1 MDKSTSGRGRELF
14 APTLGWGIFVRLRS
28 LLLGLLIGGLSLSSA
43 HAQDEDEGS
52 QKGWRPQFT
61 ASVPPDKMKAAFPKG
76 ATMSGRAMLGC
87 AATRDGKLVDCKVLK
102 EDPVGQGFGEA
113 ALSVVGY
120 ERIKT
125 KDETGA
131 SVEGRPVRTSFHFM
145 APGDAN
151 PTWVRRPTGQDLANV
166 FPAKAIDKGV
176 GGRATIHCQVTV
188 EGFLQNC
195 KVVSEAPEGMGF
207 GAAALQLT
215 PQLLMKPMI
224 RGGKAVPGGAATIPI
239 IWEAP
244 KANRGITL
252 STPVVL
258 DPPWSQVPTQAE
270 IKAAW
275 PAEAQDL
282 DSGQAA
288 LRCNLNGSGLLSH
301 CDVISEN
308 PRNKGFG
315 KAAKTLSKS
324 FRVSADPADSRAI
337 KKYTVDV
344 PFRFR
349 NPAKP
354 DARKLTNPRW
364 IRTLTAE
371 GMAGVFPEA
380 AVKAGVKS
388 GKGAATCTVAAN
400 GELTACQTAREA
412 PAGLDFGAAA
422 VQAVSLM
429 RMNPWTKEG
438 DTVEGLTVTIPVTFS
453 LEDDTADR
461 AAKPETSPA
470 PRKAD

>member
-1 MDKSTSGRGRELF
+1 ML
-14 APTLGWGIFVRLRS
+14 LRPF
-28 LLLGLLIGGLSLSSA
+28 LLGLLISGLSLSSA
-43 HAQDEDEGS
+43 QAQDEDEGA

-61 ASVPPDKMKAAFPKG
+61 VSVPQDRMKAAFPKG

-87 AATRDGKLVDCKVLK
+87 TATRDGKLTDCKVLK

-120 ERIKT
+120 ERIKA
-125 KDETGA
+125 KDDKGA

-151 PTWVRRPTGQDLANV
+151 PTWLRKPTGQEIANV
-166 FPAKAIDKGV
+166 FPKKAIEKGV
-176 GGRATIHCQVTV
+176 GGRATVHCQVTV

-195 KVVSEAPEGMGF
+195 KVVSEAPEGMDF
-207 GAAALQLT
+207 GAAGLQLT
-215 PQLLMKPMI
+215 PQLLMTPMI
-224 RGGKAVPGGAATIPI
+224 RGGKAVPGGTATIPI
-239 IWEAP
+239 VWEAP
-244 KANRGITL
+244 RATNGITL

-275 PAEAQDL
+275 PAEAQGL

-301 CDVISEN
+301 CDVISES
-308 PRNKGFG
+308 PKSKGFG

-324 FRVSADPADSRAI
+324 FRVAADPADSKTI

-349 NPAKP
+349 NPTKP
-354 DARKLTNPRW
+354 EARSLTQPRW

-371 GMAGVFPEA
+371 GMAKVFPEA
-380 AVKAGVKS
+380 ATKAGVKS
-388 GKGAATCTVAAN
+388 GMGAVTCTVAAN

-412 PAGLDFGAAA
+412 PSGLDFGAAA
-422 VQAVSLM
+422 IKAVSLM

-438 DTVEGLTVTIPVTFS
+438 DTVEGLTITIPVAFRF
-453 LEDDTADR
+453 EDDTAGQT
-461 AAKPETSPA
+461 AKPETGST
-470 PRKAD
+470 PRKPD